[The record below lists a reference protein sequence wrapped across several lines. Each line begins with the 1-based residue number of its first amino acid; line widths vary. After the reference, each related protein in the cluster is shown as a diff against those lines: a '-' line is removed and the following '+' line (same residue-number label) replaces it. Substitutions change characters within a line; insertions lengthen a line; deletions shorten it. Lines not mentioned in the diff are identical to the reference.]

1 MEIEGLIEHLLS
13 GVLMETYRKVDKEWF
28 TLIGILEYF
37 REKEEHE
44 TVSTILSFLAR
55 HFRCL
60 KLQPNLGKFH
70 GRNKFLYKSDKF
82 LSRMFCLPSLKRRHR
97 RG

>member
-70 GRNKFLYKSDKF
+70 GQTEMFNKKMTNF
-82 LSRMFCLPSLKRRHR
+82 
-97 RG
+97 